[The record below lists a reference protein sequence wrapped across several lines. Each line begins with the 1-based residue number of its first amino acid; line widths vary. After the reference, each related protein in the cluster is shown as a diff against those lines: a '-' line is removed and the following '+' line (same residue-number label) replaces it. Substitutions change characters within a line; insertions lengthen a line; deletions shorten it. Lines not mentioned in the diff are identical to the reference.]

1 MGNAYLTP
9 QLNGR
14 VIQATIDGIQAA
26 VQAPLP
32 LVAYWGAL
40 SIATA
45 QDVDGTLD
53 YVGIL
58 VGYPRPIVSNIF
70 FLATPL
76 ILADATL
83 TEVDS
88 IPSGLSDATGD
99 MLIGGELDT
108 AIGSVGNIMPAD
120 WYRQLLPIF
129 AQAKY
134 LGLTLYVVDL
144 IAAWANT
151 AGSGTGYTIKR
162 DAYNNINVVFTTSID
177 PRALYL
183 ANMTVAAIE
192 TLPLVTYQ
200 EP

>member
-9 QLNGR
+9 QLSGP

-32 LVAYWGAL
+32 LIQYWAAL
-40 SIATA
+40 SIALA
-45 QDVDGTLD
+45 QDVDGMLD
-53 YVGIL
+53 YVGVL

-83 TEVDS
+83 APVDS
-88 IPSGLSDATGD
+88 IADGLSDATGD

-108 AIGSVGNIMPAD
+108 ALRSVGNIMPAD

-134 LGLTLYVVDL
+134 LGLSLYIVDL
-144 IAAWANT
+144 IAAWANA
-151 AGSGTGYTIKR
+151 AGPGTGYTISR
-162 DAYNNINVVFTTSID
+162 DAYDNINVVFTTSID